1 MIISEIDNKYLGN
14 LITGLSIRDIMYPI
28 ACYLLLG
35 ILISYMKE
43 KRIFDPPAK
52 QMKKNYF
59 QYTQILE
66 LDQEKNWQKKEIKL
80 QQLMVTGELIKVILL
95 SISFLHGW
103 EQLDYLNMKVLQA
116 LLMIF

>member
-1 MIISEIDNKYLGN
+1 MCANNNIESIGRFPILLGIFLLLNFDGLNLFDVIISEIDNKYLGN

-52 QMKKNYF
+52 QMKKN
-59 QYTQILE
+59 
-66 LDQEKNWQKKEIKL
+66 
-80 QQLMVTGELIKVILL
+80 
-95 SISFLHGW
+95 
-103 EQLDYLNMKVLQA
+103 
-116 LLMIF
+116 